1 MTKPLSLGL
10 AATVMSLLVGFGAGG
25 AVAAERLDGGTGDA
39 RPVDARVV
47 RVRVDG
53 TVTLRIRQGATPT
66 LTLTGDPRAL
76 SRAASRQNGDTLV
89 IDADGQGRRG
99 GLQGEL
105 VLPMLREVVSESF
118 GSVDIAGFSGG
129 DLALTLDGAGS
140 MRVSGSYRRLSVELG
155 GMGSMQLVD
164 LVSDDIVLNL
174 QGAGFVSL
182 AGRTR
187 SLRVDLGGLGS
198 LDAQQCTADTVNVDL
213 SGLGNASVT
222 ARQNAIVSLSGL
234 GSITVYGKPLNRK
247 VSVDGLGKVSWK

>member
-1 MTKPLSLGL
+1 MIQPLSFGL
-10 AATVMSLLVGFGAGG
+10 AATVMSLLFGLGAGG
-25 AVAAERLDGGTGDA
+25 AVAAERADGGDA

-76 SRAASRQNGDTLV
+76 SRAASHQSGDTLV
-89 IDADGQGRRG
+89 IDSDGQGRHS
-99 GLQGEL
+99 GLHGEL
-105 VLPMLREVVSESF
+105 VLPALREVVSESF
-118 GSVDIAGFSGG
+118 GGIDIAGFSGD

-140 MRVSGSYRRLSVELG
+140 MRVSGSYRRLTVNLG

-164 LVSDDIVLNL
+164 LVSDDIALNL

-187 SLRVDLGGLGS
+187 LLKVDLGGLGS

-222 ARQNAIVSLSGL
+222 ARQNAVVSLSGL
-234 GSITVYGKPLNRK
+234 GSIAVYGKPLNRK